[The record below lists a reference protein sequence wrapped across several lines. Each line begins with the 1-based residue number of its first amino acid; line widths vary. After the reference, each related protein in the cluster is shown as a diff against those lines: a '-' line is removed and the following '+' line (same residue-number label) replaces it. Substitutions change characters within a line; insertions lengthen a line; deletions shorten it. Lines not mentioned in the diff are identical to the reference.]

1 MDNFEKEEKKREK
14 NRSIIQKTDGWT
26 LEKVRNRIFMKSVF
40 EGKGLAEAGKSIGIT
55 EHGARW
61 KWKSDK
67 SFREDLK
74 AQLVN
79 LGLDDAGIAMKIVEL
94 LESRQHGLTK
104 DGDVVDM
111 GPDAHA
117 QVKAMDQL
125 LKVTGAYPDPRLD
138 VSVQAQTIVYMRPD
152 DSLVAGGDLFGEIID
167 VTPTVLELEPS
178 LPQDTEEQSP

>member
-1 MDNFEKEEKKREK
+1 MDNFEKEEKRREK

-26 LEKVRNRIFMKSVF
+26 LEKVRNRIFMKNVF
-40 EGKGLAEAGKSIGIT
+40 EGKGLEEAGKSIGIT
-55 EHGARW
+55 REGARW

-138 VSVQAQTIVYMRPD
+138 VSVQAQTIVYMREA
-152 DSLVAGGDLFGEIID
+152 DSLVPGGDIFSGDIID
-167 VTPTVLELEPS
+167 VTPKIEELES
-178 LPQDTEEQSP
+178 GSQETDS